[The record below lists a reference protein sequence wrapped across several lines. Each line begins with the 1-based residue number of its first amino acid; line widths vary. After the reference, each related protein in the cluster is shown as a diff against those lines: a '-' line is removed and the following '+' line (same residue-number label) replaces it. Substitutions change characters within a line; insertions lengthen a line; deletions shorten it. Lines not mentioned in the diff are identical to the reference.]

1 MTVNPRVFEKN
12 SKLKLSRYFSDNF
25 KRSYQQQAKKTTS
38 AKIAKVVSMKLKFQ
52 TRAYVSP

>member
-25 KRSYQQQAKKTTS
+25 KRSKRKYQWIILIKKLIYCNVF
-38 AKIAKVVSMKLKFQ
+38 KIDVF
-52 TRAYVSP
+52 